1 MKHIAIAAAC
11 LATIGMCLSADLGSA
26 IPIQPRGPHVKLPG
40 PGQQDM
46 MLGTWATQLKYAPG
60 PSTPNG
66 AMTSGQEVWRIGP
79 GGTSLIEEYF
89 EENAKGGFREFTI
102 AWWDEQAQGQRFLA
116 CDNERM
122 HGCEVSRGVARWE
135 GSSLVYT
142 EESKQ
147 DGAKLVRQEIFT
159 DITPTS
165 FTQLL
170 KEGPTIAA
178 LRTTL
183 TIHARKLKANAA
195 PMVY

>member
-66 AMTSGQEVWRIGP
+66 AMTSGQEVWR
-79 GGTSLIEEYF
+79 S
-89 EENAKGGFREFTI
+89 
-102 AWWDEQAQGQRFLA
+102 
-116 CDNERM
+116 
-122 HGCEVSRGVARWE
+122 SVARWE

-183 TIHARKLKANAA
+183 TIHARKLKASAA